1 MNDLIEVTGGKR
13 LCGEISVQGAKNSVL
28 PVLAACYL
36 ANGQCTVHN
45 CPMLTDVDA
54 AVKILRYLG
63 CKTSRQGHTVYVDAE
78 NAYGYEIS
86 DELMHEMRSSVVF
99 LGAILAKTGK
109 AELSAPGGCDIGL
122 RPIDL
127 HISAME
133 KFGAKI
139 REEHGRL
146 YFDCPDGLKGTEI
159 VLSFPSVG
167 ATENIMLAAVTAKGN
182 TSIVNAACEPE
193 ISDLADFLNRCGAK
207 IHGAGSNA
215 VYIEGVEKLSAC
227 EHRVIPDRI
236 AAATYMCA
244 AAVTK
249 GHIVL
254 KDIIPA
260 HIGAVISV
268 LSESG
273 CDIAIRNHSISVS
286 APPLLKKMG
295 TVRTMPYPGFPT
307 DAQAPVMAVA
317 SLCSGTT
324 VFTEN
329 IFENRYR
336 HVSELCRLG
345 ANIKVEGRVA
355 VTEGVK
361 ALSGANVTA
370 PDLRGGSA
378 LVIAGLGAVG
388 TTKIDGIH
396 HIDRGYENITEN
408 LRLLGADI
416 KRIRDYEESESE
428 LKENIS
434 SGTEVQR

>member
-1 MNDLIEVTGGKR
+1 MKDLIEVTGGKR
-13 LCGEISVQGAKNSVL
+13 LWGEISVQGAKNSVL

-36 ANGQCTVHN
+36 ANGQCAVHN
-45 CPMLTDVDA
+45 CPILTDVDA
-54 AVKILRYLG
+54 AVKILRHLG
-63 CKTSRQGHTVYVDAE
+63 CKVTRCGHTVYVDAE
-78 NAYGYEIS
+78 DACGFEIS

-99 LGAILAKTGK
+99 LGAMLAKTGK

-127 HISAME
+127 HIAAME
-133 KFGAKI
+133 KFGAVI
-139 REEHGRL
+139 TEEHGRL
-146 YFDCPDGLKGTEI
+146 YFECPEGLKGTEI

-167 ATENIMLAAVTAKGN
+167 ATENIMLAAVTARGN

-215 VYIEGVEKLSAC
+215 VFIEGVEKLSGC

-249 GHIVL
+249 GQVVL

-260 HIGAVISV
+260 HVGAVVSV

-273 CDIAIRNHSISVS
+273 CDISIRDHSISLS
-286 APPLLKKMG
+286 APPVLRKMG

-355 VTEGVK
+355 VTEGVR
-361 ALSGANVTA
+361 ALSGAPVTA

-378 LVIAGLGAVG
+378 LIIAGLGAKG
-388 TTKIDGIH
+388 TTEIEGVH

-408 LRLLGADI
+408 LRQLGADI
-416 KRIRDYEESESE
+416 RRIRDYEEREYEVQKS
-428 LKENIS
+428 IA
-434 SGTEVQR
+434 SGT

>member
-1 MNDLIEVTGGKR
+1 M
-13 LCGEISVQGAKNSVL
+13 
-28 PVLAACYL
+28 
-36 ANGQCTVHN
+36 
-45 CPMLTDVDA
+45 
-54 AVKILRYLG
+54 
-63 CKTSRQGHTVYVDAE
+63 
-78 NAYGYEIS
+78 
-86 DELMHEMRSSVVF
+86 
-99 LGAILAKTGK
+99 
-109 AELSAPGGCDIGL
+109 
-122 RPIDL
+122 
-127 HISAME
+127 
-133 KFGAKI
+133 
-139 REEHGRL
+139 
-146 YFDCPDGLKGTEI
+146 
-159 VLSFPSVG
+159 
-167 ATENIMLAAVTAKGN
+167 
-182 TSIVNAACEPE
+182 
-193 ISDLADFLNRCGAK
+193 
-207 IHGAGSNA
+207 
-215 VYIEGVEKLSAC
+215 
-227 EHRVIPDRI
+227 IPDRI

-428 LKENIS
+428 FKENIS
-434 SGTEVQR
+434 SGT

>member
-1 MNDLIEVTGGKR
+1 
-13 LCGEISVQGAKNSVL
+13 
-28 PVLAACYL
+28 
-36 ANGQCTVHN
+36 
-45 CPMLTDVDA
+45 
-54 AVKILRYLG
+54 
-63 CKTSRQGHTVYVDAE
+63 
-78 NAYGYEIS
+78 
-86 DELMHEMRSSVVF
+86 
-99 LGAILAKTGK
+99 
-109 AELSAPGGCDIGL
+109 
-122 RPIDL
+122 
-127 HISAME
+127 
-133 KFGAKI
+133 
-139 REEHGRL
+139 
-146 YFDCPDGLKGTEI
+146 
-159 VLSFPSVG
+159 
-167 ATENIMLAAVTAKGN
+167 MLAAVTAKGN

-215 VYIEGVEKLSAC
+215 VFIEGVEKLSGC

-249 GHIVL
+249 GQVVL

-260 HIGAVISV
+260 HIGAVVSV

-273 CDIAIRNHSISVS
+273 CDIAIRNHSVSLS
-286 APPLLKKMG
+286 APPVLRKMG

-317 SLCSGTT
+317 ALCSGTT

-361 ALSGANVTA
+361 ALSGAAVTA

-378 LVIAGLGAVG
+378 LIIAGLSAGG
-388 TTKIDGIH
+388 TTKIDGVH
-396 HIDRGYENITEN
+396 HIDRGYENITDN
-408 LRLLGADI
+408 LCQLGADI
-416 KRIRDYEESESE
+416 KRIRDYEERECE
-428 LKENIS
+428 TKKNTA
-434 SGTEVQR
+434 SGA

>member
-1 MNDLIEVTGGKR
+1 MCESLNDLIEVTGGKR

-182 TSIVNAACEPE
+182 TSIVNAACEP
-193 ISDLADFLNRCGAK
+193 
-207 IHGAGSNA
+207 
-215 VYIEGVEKLSAC
+215 
-227 EHRVIPDRI
+227 
-236 AAATYMCA
+236 
-244 AAVTK
+244 
-249 GHIVL
+249 
-254 KDIIPA
+254 
-260 HIGAVISV
+260 
-268 LSESG
+268 
-273 CDIAIRNHSISVS
+273 
-286 APPLLKKMG
+286 
-295 TVRTMPYPGFPT
+295 
-307 DAQAPVMAVA
+307 
-317 SLCSGTT
+317 
-324 VFTEN
+324 
-329 IFENRYR
+329 
-336 HVSELCRLG
+336 
-345 ANIKVEGRVA
+345 
-355 VTEGVK
+355 
-361 ALSGANVTA
+361 
-370 PDLRGGSA
+370 
-378 LVIAGLGAVG
+378 
-388 TTKIDGIH
+388 
-396 HIDRGYENITEN
+396 
-408 LRLLGADI
+408 
-416 KRIRDYEESESE
+416 
-428 LKENIS
+428 
-434 SGTEVQR
+434 

>member
-1 MNDLIEVTGGKR
+1 MKDLIEVTGGKR
-13 LCGEISVQGAKNSVL
+13 LWGEISVQGAKNSVL

-36 ANGQCTVHN
+36 ANGQCAVHN
-45 CPMLTDVDA
+45 CPILTDVDA
-54 AVKILRYLG
+54 AVKILRHLG
-63 CKTSRQGHTVYVDAE
+63 CEVTRCGHTVYVDGE
-78 NAYGYEIS
+78 DAYGCEIS

-99 LGAILAKTGK
+99 LGAMLAKTGK
-109 AELSAPGGCDIGL
+109 AQLSAPGGCDIGL

-127 HISAME
+127 HIAAME
-133 KFGAKI
+133 KFGAVI
-139 REEHGRL
+139 TEEHGRL
-146 YFDCPDGLKGTEI
+146 YFECPEGLKGTEI

-193 ISDLADFLNRCGAK
+193 ISDFADFLNRCGAK

-215 VYIEGVEKLSAC
+215 VFIEGVEKLSGC

-249 GHIVL
+249 GQVVL

-260 HIGAVISV
+260 HIGAVVSV

-273 CDIAIRNHSISVS
+273 CDISIRDHSISVS
-286 APPLLKKMG
+286 APPVLRKMG

-317 SLCSGTT
+317 CLCSGTT

-355 VTEGVK
+355 VAEGVR
-361 ALSGANVTA
+361 ALSGASVAA

-378 LVIAGLGAVG
+378 LIIAGLGAKG
-388 TTKIDGIH
+388 TTKIEGVH

-408 LRLLGADI
+408 LRQLGADI
-416 KRIRDYEESESE
+416 RRIRDYEEREYE
-428 LKENIS
+428 VQKNIA
-434 SGTEVQR
+434 SGT